1 MWRSLRHAELSAQAA
16 APRAKVASQDIPGA
30 TVRLKELTATTQRE
44 AGLEELSGLRS
55 QKRAGHDLPTEL
67 RQAFEAATGLSLGD
81 VRVHTDTE
89 AGNVAKLLGARA
101 LAAGQDIYFAPGQ
114 FETCTRSGW
123 ELLAHE
129 LAHTVQED
137 TTSVHNNW
145 GLMLGSSTAREERQ
159 ADDVAD
165 LVGQRFSLRS
175 LDSAQA
181 STPETRQ
188 SHSIFSTLGSSRR
201 EHLTSSAPA
210 SSPSPSATATVR
222 LKETCETEKAPKP
235 VVRETPYRGSNV
247 RFPGWNERHK
257 RSLEKNAQMRIED
270 GVARRIYVGKDL
282 VLEATREPLLQR
294 DPTAILPQK
303 LIRFDKVIFEGDL
316 DDPLY
321 VGVWEDLMGRRLTA
335 ILKPDKT
342 QDGPY
347 RDFRV
352 MTQRDLSM
360 QPGTKNNAAILKAYL
375 AAFPA
380 DFDAQDTFDVGEQ
393 AQLCNRRVIEEVPR
407 EIKRLMGKRKDSD
420 AALWDH
426 IQILDKRFGRRVA
439 PWMDAAFVNLS
450 SGKNG
455 FSLETSPELSG
466 WLEEERIKAQ
476 VNRYVLFDKYTGM
489 KIATS
494 PKLKGYVGGLKKFLG
509 KEEAQL
515 NFRFLNAT
523 KATVEGEGVARALYE
538 LVHSDT
544 GRQYTQCLSATEKKS
559 LLTQLQDTIDL
570 SPVAHEDGRNRIG
583 SSLFESG
590 KRSWGG
596 PSLTP
601 LEEQVADMLDWNKIV
616 IVKKPKDIFGMALD
630 GAESSYE
637 LVAVDLEDLH
647 DEVVRNANHRLMK
660 KIVAIQ
666 QIRVIKGLYDAA
678 NGELTNR
685 SAMEGARNLATLE
698 TTRRLRNLRARY
710 GDILKKG
717 DVNQLN
723 AWKES
728 FKQAQKYEALLKKVN
743 LAFAVYDFAVDPSL
757 DTGSDLFGAG
767 LLITRNPLLWKVG
780 LSITIGKALWS
791 VLGGGGDS
799 LERMVRLMRF
809 GALCQEF
816 GVKHS

>member
-1 MWRSLRHAELSAQAA
+1 
-16 APRAKVASQDIPGA
+16 
-30 TVRLKELTATTQRE
+30 
-44 AGLEELSGLRS
+44 
-55 QKRAGHDLPTEL
+55 
-67 RQAFEAATGLSLGD
+67 
-81 VRVHTDTE
+81 
-89 AGNVAKLLGARA
+89 
-101 LAAGQDIYFAPGQ
+101 
-114 FETCTRSGW
+114 
-123 ELLAHE
+123 
-129 LAHTVQED
+129 
-137 TTSVHNNW
+137 
-145 GLMLGSSTAREERQ
+145 
-159 ADDVAD
+159 
-165 LVGQRFSLRS
+165 
-175 LDSAQA
+175 
-181 STPETRQ
+181 
-188 SHSIFSTLGSSRR
+188 
-201 EHLTSSAPA
+201 
-210 SSPSPSATATVR
+210 

-321 VGVWEDLMGRRLTA
+321 VGVWEDLMGHRLTA